1 VQSPPS
7 APPDEPSRPQ
17 GIGLTALAAGALI
30 AVDFVRGLLHLLG
43 GTLSVLPVIE
53 RLFPCLIFFLEV
65 LVLWH
70 YWKGRNWAR
79 AGVLIASFLI
89 AASGFSILI
98 DRGGSFLS
106 LMSHPLTFFK
116 ALLACFLLYWLNT
129 RPVRAWFKKVSATSA
144 DLITEHLV
152 NKLCTAAAKQ
162 SGPSSDSWRLSF
174 EHDVELTL
182 ACPWRIVL
190 DDNLAFASDPGPE
203 LPVDEEQ
210 PRQLL
215 QNLRVKAVRVTPRT
229 SDLFVTF
236 EMGLE
241 LQTWSTNPHSRQWK
255 FSDPTLTVVADSG
268 VINSKALA
276 ARVTTEDT
284 AAND

>member
-1 VQSPPS
+1 MLS
-7 APPDEPSRPQ
+7 
-17 GIGLTALAAGALI
+17 
-30 AVDFVRGLLHLLG
+30 FLLEL
-43 GTLSVLPVIE
+43 
-53 RLFPCLIFFLEV
+53 

-70 YWKGRNWAR
+70 YWKGQNWAR
-79 AGVLIASFLI
+79 VVVLIASFLI
-89 AASGFSILI
+89 AAMAFSNLI
-98 DRGGSFLS
+98 DRGGSFIS
-106 LMSHPLTFFK
+106 LMSHPLTFFQ

-129 RPVRAWFKKVSATSA
+129 RPVRAWFKRMSATSA
-144 DLITEHLV
+144 DLIAEHLV

-162 SGPSSDSWRLSF
+162 SGPSSDTWRLSF
-174 EHDVELTL
+174 EHEVELTL

-241 LQTWSTNPHSRQWK
+241 LQTWSTDPDSQRWK

-268 VINSKALA
+268 GLNSKAIA
-276 ARVTTEDT
+276 ARVPTEDT